1 MNHIPGTLTSSKYI
15 FLGSFLTILLES
27 IICIFVPVDKIY
39 AFVKNSSLMV
49 KYIILNIFLLTFISV
64 YTSNISP
71 EYFFQNFYIYF
82 VLIILLLL
90 SFFEIYQSRTQA
102 IEKEKQLD
110 AYTQFLPIVEELI
123 THIRMR
129 QHDFDNELQT
139 LKSLP
144 SICPDYDSLSQ
155 NLTSYSE
162 HLSQTTDYSSL
173 LKLNWK
179 LVAGLLFSKEQL
191 AKNSNIDFNIH
202 IINYNLESNI
212 PEYDFIEILGILID
226 NAFES
231 TKDNGIIH
239 LYMDSIDKKTT
250 IKITNP
256 GYAITPEISAS
267 FFSKGYSTKGHN
279 TNSGIGLYKL
289 KTIVDSYHGKIYLY
303 NEKDTAG
310 NTLICFE
317 ITA

>member
-1 MNHIPGTLTSSKYI
+1 MY
-15 FLGSFLTILLES
+15 
-27 IICIFVPVDKIY
+27 
-39 AFVKNSSLMV
+39 
-49 KYIILNIFLLTFISV
+49 FI
-64 YTSNISP
+64 
-71 EYFFQNFYIYF
+71 
-82 VLIILLLL
+82 LIILLLL

-139 LKSLP
+139 LKALP

-202 IINYNLESNI
+202 IINSNLESNI

-231 TKDNGIIH
+231 TKNNGIIH
-239 LYMDSIDKKTT
+239 LYIDSINKKTT

-256 GYAITPEISAS
+256 GYTITPEISAS

-279 TNSGIGLYKL
+279 NSGIGLYKL
-289 KTIVDSYHGKIYLY
+289 KTIVDSYYGKIYLY

-317 ITA
+317 IIA